1 MASGDRGYREYCMRR
16 HRVLAAYLC
25 VYTWKAKAD
34 YVVISRSNLERLLQL
49 QRFKEERLR
58 WLISGAKPWF
68 QFHSVFY
75 SGQPLASLY
84 LSRKPLNDLPNGSM
98 FNEDRIRLGAERG
111 LCGVFWTHPS
121 DLDETLE
128 LKAIHELSDIA
139 VGLSDLSHFE
149 MNEKT

>member
-1 MASGDRGYREYCMRR
+1 
-16 HRVLAAYLC
+16 
-25 VYTWKAKAD
+25 
-34 YVVISRSNLERLLQL
+34 
-49 QRFKEERLR
+49 
-58 WLISGAKPWF
+58 
-68 QFHSVFY
+68 
-75 SGQPLASLY
+75 
-84 LSRKPLNDLPNGSM
+84 M